1 MTAELSGALGA
12 ALLLGLAGAGHCLG
26 MCGGIAVALRSA
38 QGSHRLMP
46 VSYHLGRIISYALL
60 GGLLGSAAGAIQLA
74 PWTVA
79 LRFLAG
85 FLLVA
90 MGLHTLGLWFGIR
103 HLEQAGSRI
112 WRYIAPTAQSLMP
125 PKRLTQG
132 FMLGGLWG
140 FMPCGLIYSAL
151 TWSAA
156 EGASAIDSSLL
167 MLAFG
172 VGTLPAMLGATLLGQ
187 RVTGFLQKP
196 WVRKG
201 LGMGLV
207 LAGVWSL
214 WLTSSHLGH
223 LLGTHSTNSMHHQAT
238 HGGTDPLFLLT
249 PADTRAR
256 RNWRRLS
263 TMINTKPN
271 QTSTKALSVS
281 VEMVSPRKN

>member
-1 MTAELSGALGA
+1 MTAELSSALGA
-12 ALLLGLAGAGHCLG
+12 AVLLGLAGAGHCLG

-46 VSYHLGRIISYALL
+46 VSYHLGRIVSYALL

-90 MGLHTLGLWFGIR
+90 MGLHTLGLWYGIR
-103 HLEQAGSRI
+103 HLEQVGSRL

-125 PKRLTQG
+125 PKRMAQA

-156 EGASAIDSSLL
+156 EGAGAIDSGLL

-172 VGTLPAMLGATLLGQ
+172 IGTLPAMLGATLLGQ
-187 RVTGFLQKP
+187 RVTSFLQTP
-196 WVRKG
+196 WVRKS
-201 LGMGLV
+201 LGVGLV

-214 WLTSSHLGH
+214 WLTSNHLGH
-223 LLGTHSTNSMHHQAT
+223 LLGTQHQSHMQNPEPHVGSEHQDQQPQETMKGDHH
-238 HGGTDPLFLLT
+238 
-249 PADTRAR
+249 
-256 RNWRRLS
+256 
-263 TMINTKPN
+263 
-271 QTSTKALSVS
+271 
-281 VEMVSPRKN
+281 

>member
-1 MTAELSGALGA
+1 MTAELPSALGA

-38 QGSHRLMP
+38 QGSHRFMP
-46 VSYHLGRIISYALL
+46 VSYHLGRIVSYALL

-74 PWTVA
+74 PWTVT

-103 HLEQAGSRI
+103 HLEQVGSRV

-125 PKRLTQG
+125 PKRLPQA

-156 EGASAIDSSLL
+156 EGAGAIDSGLL

-172 VGTLPAMLGATLLGQ
+172 IGTLPAMLGATLLGQ
-187 RVTGFLQKP
+187 RVTSFLQQP

-201 LGMGLV
+201 LGIGLV

-214 WLTSSHLGH
+214 WLTSNHLGH
-223 LLGTHSTNSMHHQAT
+223 LLGNHHQPPMQ
-238 HGGTDPLFLLT
+238 H
-249 PADTRAR
+249 
-256 RNWRRLS
+256 S
-263 TMINTKPN
+263 
-271 QTSTKALSVS
+271 
-281 VEMVSPRKN
+281 SPDMSSDHSDHHPMAPKDAHHH